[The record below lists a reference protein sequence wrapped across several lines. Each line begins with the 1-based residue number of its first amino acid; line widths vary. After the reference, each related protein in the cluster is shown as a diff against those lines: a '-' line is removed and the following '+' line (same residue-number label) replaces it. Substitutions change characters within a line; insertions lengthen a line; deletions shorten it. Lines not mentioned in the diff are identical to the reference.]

1 MNQYAIFT
9 DSACDIT
16 PEVLADW
23 GVRCVSLEFRFDH
36 LDRDFKNEDMPIKE
50 FYQNMR
56 DEIGR
61 AHV

>member
-36 LDRDFKNEDMPIKE
+36 LDKDF
-50 FYQNMR
+50 
-56 DEIGR
+56 
-61 AHV
+61 